1 MRSALLP
8 VALVAALSTIHCS
21 PAEAEGIPACSPG
34 APIAERCVAPRPAP
48 HLEVV
53 DDDLA
58 NLPVFT
64 QGGRRFV
71 LGDSGERYRIRLV
84 NPTGERVEA
93 VVSVDGLDAV
103 DGRPASLSKRGYIV
117 PAYGDVVV
125 DGWRTSLDTVA
136 SFRFSS
142 VHDSYAGRTGHPR
155 NVGVIGVA
163 FFREQVIAP
172 PTTVWQPP
180 PAPPQSAAP
189 SRGRAEVD
197 NESARSKPS
206 AGAPAAHATGA
217 AAAPAEDRPGLGT
230 QFGET
235 QDSHVE
241 ETTFARASSR
251 PARVEELR
259 YDDREGLLS
268 RGIALSPP
276 PDPRRDENALRDS
289 AQAFPETRFAQPP
302 R

>member
-1 MRSALLP
+1 M
-8 VALVAALSTIHCS
+8 ALVAALGTIHCS
-21 PAEAEGIPACSPG
+21 PAEAEGLPPCSPDV
-34 APIAERCVAPRPAP
+34 ATSERCVAPRPAP

-53 DDDLA
+53 DEDQS
-58 NLPVFT
+58 NLPVFI

-71 LGDSGERYRIRLV
+71 RGDSGERYLLRLV

-163 FFREQVIAP
+163 FFRERASSP
-172 PTTVWQPP
+172 PTTVWRTS
-180 PAPPQSAAP
+180 PQTRPSAAP
-189 SRGRAEVD
+189 SRGEADE
-197 NESARSKPS
+197 ESSPSPPS
-206 AGAPAAHATGA
+206 ASPPAPHAAGA
-217 AAAPAEDRPGLGT
+217 AAAPKERSGLGT
-230 QFGET
+230 EFGET

-241 ETTFARASSR
+241 ETTFVRASAR
-251 PARVEELR
+251 PTRVEEIR

-268 RGIALSPP
+268 RGIVLTPP

-289 AQAFPETRFAQPP
+289 AQSFPETRFAQPP